1 MKRLW
6 RDYSLSIVLGTLFL
20 VTWALHAWTGWVHFA
35 ADQQSHGETAE
46 LLGASG
52 YLWRWGEATFE
63 NWQSEFLQLLS
74 FVVLTSFLVHKGS
87 HESKDSSDAM
97 QQSLDRIEAR
107 LREMSSAAAQTEA
120 APPTVA
126 TTNGFWRPASLA
138 AKPNGAHHHG
148 ELQRLSSARTTDMGE
163 AHRPSRPASRF
174 ATQRRYD

>member
-6 RDYSLSIVLGTLFL
+6 RDYSLSIVLGVLFL
-20 VTWALHAWTGWVHFA
+20 TTWALHAWTGWVHFA

-52 YLWRWGEATFE
+52 YLWRWGESTFE

-87 HESKDSSDAM
+87 HESKDSSEAM

-107 LREMSSAAAQTEA
+107 LREMHPAGAQTDD

-126 TTNGFWRPASLA
+126 TTNGAWDPAALA
-138 AKPNGAHHHG
+138 AKSNGARHHG
-148 ELQRLSSARTTDMGE
+148 ELQRLGPVWPAQAGE

>member
-6 RDYSLSIVLGTLFL
+6 RDYSLSIILGALFL
-20 VTWALHAWTGWVHFA
+20 TTWALHAWTGWVHFA

-52 YLWRWGEATFE
+52 YVWRWGEATFE

-107 LREMSSAAAQTEA
+107 LRQMES
-120 APPTVA
+120 VA
-126 TTNGFWRPASLA
+126 TQAHDSPRTAVVAPDPWHTAAVAAKTNGSHPA
-138 AKPNGAHHHG
+138 
-148 ELQRLSSARTTDMGE
+148 E
-163 AHRPSRPASRF
+163 PSIVR
-174 ATQRRYD
+174 